1 MYRPNQRIRISGAA
15 GEVFGRI
22 EEIRTP
28 AELPALPGMSADEA
42 REILAEWGVSRM
54 AWITYHASPEQQ
66 YMFVALEIDGKW
78 FDLHRQELEL
88 EIVGFYTCPTVLL
101 N

>member
-1 MYRPNQRIRISGAA
+1 
-15 GEVFGRI
+15 VFGRI

-28 AELPALPGMSADEA
+28 AELPTLPGMSADEA